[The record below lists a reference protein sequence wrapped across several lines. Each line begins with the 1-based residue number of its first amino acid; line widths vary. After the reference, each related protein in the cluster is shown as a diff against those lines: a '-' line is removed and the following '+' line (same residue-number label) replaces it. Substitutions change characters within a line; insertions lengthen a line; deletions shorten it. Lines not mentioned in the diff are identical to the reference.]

1 MEGAQE
7 ALQRFLLVRIGESMQ
22 KTHQVKESEIDRKWW
37 VVDAEGLVLGRLAA
51 QVAHVLR
58 GKHKA
63 TFTPHLDTGDHVV
76 IINASKVRL
85 TGAKLE
91 QKVWYRHSGFPG
103 GLREL
108 SYTKL
113 MAERPALV
121 VEKAIKGML
130 PHGSLGRQMSTKLN
144 IYAGGE
150 HPHQAQKPQ
159 PLVLKNALGVER
171 TD

>member
-1 MEGAQE
+1 
-7 ALQRFLLVRIGESMQ
+7 MQ
-22 KTHQVKESEIDRKWW
+22 KTHQVKESEIVRQWW

-51 QVAHVLR
+51 QVAHILR

-76 IINASKVRL
+76 IINASKVKL

-91 QKVWYRHSGFPG
+91 QKIWYRHSGFPG

-108 SYTKL
+108 GYSKL

-130 PHGSLGRQMSTKLN
+130 PHGSLGRKMSTKLN

-159 PLVLKNALGVER
+159 PLVLSNTLGVGG
-171 TD
+171 DK